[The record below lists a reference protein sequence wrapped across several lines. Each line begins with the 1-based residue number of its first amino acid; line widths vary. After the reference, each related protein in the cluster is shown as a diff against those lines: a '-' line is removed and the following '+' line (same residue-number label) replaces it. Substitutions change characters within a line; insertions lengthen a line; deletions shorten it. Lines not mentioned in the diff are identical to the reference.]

1 MGNGQETRDERSN
14 TAGVFAHH
22 LSPVTRH
29 FSSRHSSL
37 VTASSGQAQVEFIL
51 SIVFL
56 LVLIF
61 GMFEITMLIY
71 TYNVLADS
79 AKEGVR
85 YAIVHGADSSGP
97 CPSSCSPTVTQ
108 QVTAYAK
115 NSFHDISGMAVTVS
129 YPDANSGTTPPDPG
143 NDPPDRVRVVVN
155 YPFKPLLNLGWP
167 TVTVNAASE
176 GRIAF

>member
-1 MGNGQETRDERSN
+1 MAARLKKTVRFRC
-14 TAGVFAHH
+14 AGSDDA
-22 LSPVTRH
+22 
-29 FSSRHSSL
+29 
-37 VTASSGQAQVEFIL
+37 GQAQVEFIL

-85 YAIVHGADSSGP
+85 YAIVHGSGNSNGSGP
-97 CPSSCSPTVTQ
+97 GCSDASGANVQTV
-108 QVTAYAK
+108 VENYAK
-115 NSFHDISGMAVTVS
+115 YSFHDISGMTVTPSYLDSSCGAPSRVQVTVS
-129 YPDANSGTTPPDPG
+129 
-143 NDPPDRVRVVVN
+143 

-176 GRIAF
+176 GRIAN